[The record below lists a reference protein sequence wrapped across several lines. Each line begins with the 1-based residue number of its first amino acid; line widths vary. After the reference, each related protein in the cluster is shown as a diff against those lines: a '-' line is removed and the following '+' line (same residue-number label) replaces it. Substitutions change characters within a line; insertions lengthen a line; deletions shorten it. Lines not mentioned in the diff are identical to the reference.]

1 MIPVSDTTPTR
12 TFPVVN
18 YTIIILNIL
27 AFLFEVS
34 LGSHLQS
41 FIATWAVVPDRILNW
56 HQHPW
61 VLLTLI
67 TAQFLHGG
75 WMHVGGNML
84 YLWIFGDNVEE
95 EMGHGRYLFFYLFGG
110 VVASMAQILSHP
122 HSTIPTL
129 GASGAIAAVL
139 GAYLVYF
146 PRGGVTVLVPV
157 FFYMEFVTLPAIF
170 VLGTW
175 FLEQLLNGTLS
186 ISTGA
191 AVTGG
196 IAWWAHIGG
205 FVTGLVLGPLF
216 RRRRRFHTLPPN
228 YW

>member
-1 MIPVSDTTPTR
+1 MIPLRDTVPTR
-12 TFPVVN
+12 TFPIVN
-18 YTIIILNIL
+18 YTIIFLNIL
-27 AFLFEVS
+27 VFLFEVS
-34 LGSHLQS
+34 LGPHLRE
-41 FIATWAVVPDRILNW
+41 FIATWAVVPVRILSW

-61 VLLTLI
+61 VLVTLI

-75 WMHVGGNML
+75 WVHVGGNML

-95 EMGHGRYLFFYLFGG
+95 EMGHIRYLLFYLFGG
-110 VVASMAQILSHP
+110 IMASMAQIFFNP
-122 HSTIPTL
+122 HSSIPTL

-146 PRGGVTVLVPV
+146 PRGGVTVVLPLL
-157 FFYMEFVTLPAIF
+157 FYFEIVTLPAVL

-196 IAWWAHIGG
+196 VAWWAHVGG
-205 FVTGLVLGPLF
+205 FTTGLILGPMF
-216 RRRRRFHTLPPN
+216 RRRRHSPPSLW
-228 YW
+228 Y

>member
-1 MIPVSDTTPTR
+1 MIPIKDTTPTR

-27 AFLFEVS
+27 VFLFEVS
-34 LGSHLQS
+34 LGPHLRD
-41 FIATWAVVPDRILNW
+41 FISVWAVVPERIINW
-56 HQHPW
+56 HRDPL
-61 VLLTLI
+61 VLVTLI

-75 WMHVGGNML
+75 WLHVGGNML

-95 EMGHGRYLFFYLFGG
+95 EMGHFKYLIFYLFGG
-110 VVASMAQILSHP
+110 IMASMAQILSHP
-122 HSTIPTL
+122 HSTVPTL

-146 PRGGVTVLVPV
+146 PRGGVTVIVPI
-157 FFYMEFVTLPAIF
+157 FFYIEIVTLPAVF

-205 FVTGLVLGPLF
+205 FVTGMLLGPLF
-216 RRRRRFHTLPPN
+216 RRRRWRHST

>member
-1 MIPVSDTTPTR
+1 MIPISDTTPHR
-12 TFPVVN
+12 SFPIVN
-18 YTIIILNIL
+18 YTIIVLNIL

-34 LGSHLQS
+34 LGSGVNS
-41 FIATWAVVPDRILNW
+41 FIAHYAVIPARIVSW

-84 YLWIFGDNVEE
+84 YLWIFGDNVEDA
-95 EMGHGRYLFFYLFGG
+95 MGHFRYLIFYLLGG
-110 VVASMAQILSHP
+110 VVAGLVQVVMSS
-122 HSTIPTL
+122 HSTVPTL

-139 GAYLVYF
+139 GAYLLFYPHSGVVVAVPIFFYF
-146 PRGGVTVLVPV
+146 ELVTV
-157 FFYMEFVTLPAIF
+157 PAVL

-175 FLEQLLNGTLS
+175 FLEQLLNGTLT

-191 AVTGG
+191 ALTGG
-196 IAWWAHIGG
+196 VAWWAHIGG
-205 FVTGLVLGPLF
+205 FVTGLLLGPVF
-216 RRRRRFHTLPPN
+216 RRKRIPELPRVRW
-228 YW
+228 Y